1 MESCSKLGRYWQK
14 NRDLVPAVCYGLDRQ
29 AIIDAVLLGQGMP
42 AYGPL
47 QRNVYNCEDVEH
59 YDYNPEKSKEI
70 LEAAGCEWVMTDST
84 TATAKKL
91 VLLSA

>member
-1 MESCSKLGRYWQK
+1 
-14 NRDLVPAVCYGLDRQ
+14 
-29 AIIDAVLLGQGMP
+29 MP

-70 LEAAGCEWVMTDST
+70 LEAAGCEWGMTDST
-84 TATAKKL
+84 TATAKSWFCYQRKRWRPGTY
-91 VLLSA
+91 